1 MSEQA
6 ATGLSGAEQ
15 LWRIRHSASHVL
27 AQAVLEV
34 FPDAKLAIG
43 PPIANGFYY
52 DFDLPRALTPE
63 DLTDLEQ
70 RMARIVKGNHE
81 FTTWTKPV
89 DEAIAYFEQQNQ
101 PYKVELIR
109 DLAAKG
115 ETEVRFY
122 QQDSFVDL
130 CAGPHVPRTGNCK
143 AFKLQ
148 KVAGAYWRGDSTRPM
163 LQRVYGTAWK
173 NKTDLANYMTMLE
186 EARKRDHRKLGKEL
200 DLFSFHKES
209 PGAMFWHPRGWTVY
223 QQMRQ
228 LWREEHEAA
237 GYVEICNPVIYHKSL
252 YETSGHW
259 EHYQENMFKLES
271 EGETFCVKPMN
282 CPDTMLFYKTRKH
295 SYRELPLRVSEGQIL
310 HRNELSGTLNGA
322 FRVRQ
327 FAQDD
332 AHIFVTEQQIE
343 SEITSVIRMVDRFYS
358 LFDLTFRVSL
368 STRPEDFMGEP
379 EAWDQAEDAL
389 RRAIEANGLPYRIK
403 EGDGAF
409 YGPKIDFEVLDS
421 LGRRWQCA
429 TIQLDFQLPR
439 RFELTYTD
447 RNNEEQTPI
456 VIHRA
461 ILGSFERFLGIVIEH
476 VAGAF
481 PTWLAPVQV
490 VFLPV
495 KDQCIDACWDAAR
508 ALRSAGIRADVDDR
522 SERLGYKIR
531 EAELQKTPWMVVV
544 GDKEVESGTFSLRA
558 TFSNPD
564 QVLLPGMFVR
574 AEVDL
579 GSMPNAFLVPQ
590 RAVQRSSS
598 GDATL
603 YVASEDETA
612 RLRTITTSGSLGN
625 DWIVIDGVADG
636 DRLVVD
642 GFQKISDGAAI
653 RPVEATIGEDGVV
666 RQTISSAGYGEGAPE
681 R

>member
-1 MSEQA
+1 MSE
-6 ATGLSGAEQ
+6 TKEGLSRGEQ
-15 LWRIRHSASHVL
+15 LWRIRHSCSHIL
-27 AQAVLEV
+27 AQAMLEK
-34 FPDAKLAIG
+34 FEDARMAIG
-43 PPIANGFYY
+43 PPIQHGFYY
-52 DFDLPRALTPE
+52 DFELPRPLTPD
-63 DLTDLEQ
+63 DLEDLEQ
-70 RMARIVKGNHE
+70 RMTRIVKGNFE
-81 FTTWTKPV
+81 FKTWTDSV
-89 DEAIAYFEQQNQ
+89 DNAIAYFEEHDQ

-148 KVAGAYWRGDSTRPM
+148 KVAGAYWRGDSDRPM

-173 NKTDLANYMTMLE
+173 NKTELNAYTTMLE

-209 PGAMFWHPRGWTVY
+209 PGAMFWHPRGWTLY
-223 QQMRQ
+223 REMQK
-228 LWREEHEAA
+228 LWREFHDEA
-237 GYVEICNPVIYHKSL
+237 GYVEILNPIIYHQSL

-259 EHYQENMFKLES
+259 EHYHDDMFKLES
-271 EGETFCVKPMN
+271 EGETFCLKPMN

-327 FAQDD
+327 FCQDD
-332 AHIFVTEQQIE
+332 AHIFATEDQIE
-343 SEITSVIRMVDRFYS
+343 SEITNVIKLVDRIYS
-358 LFDLTFRVSL
+358 LFDLKFRLYL
-368 STRPEDFMGEP
+368 STRPESFMGEP
-379 EAWDQAEDAL
+379 ELWDRAEASL
-389 RRAIEANGLPYRIK
+389 KSAIEANKLPYRIK

-409 YGPKIDFEVLDS
+409 YGPKIDVEVTDS

-447 RNNEEQTPI
+447 RNNEEQTPV

-461 ILGSFERFLGIVIEH
+461 IFGSFERFLGIIIEH

-481 PTWLAPVQV
+481 PTWMAPVQAL
-490 VFLPV
+490 FLPV
-495 KDQCIDACWDAAR
+495 NDDCADACWDAAR
-508 ALRSAGIRADVDDR
+508 KLRAAGVRAEVDDR

-531 EAELQKTPWMVVV
+531 EAELQKVPYMLVV
-544 GDKEVESGTFSLRA
+544 GKREVESGEFSLRTWSEGDRGKIA
-558 TFSNPD
+558 Y
-564 QVLLPGMFVR
+564 Q
-574 AEVDL
+574 DL
-579 GSMPNAFLVPQ
+579 
-590 RAVQRSSS
+590 
-598 GDATL
+598 
-603 YVASEDETA
+603 EDEI
-612 RLRTITTSGSLGN
+612 RDRIRTRAFDVQLDQIEW
-625 DWIVIDGVADG
+625 DVEEDEEEIAD
-636 DRLVVD
+636 RM
-642 GFQKISDGAAI
+642 
-653 RPVEATIGEDGVV
+653 T
-666 RQTISSAGYGEGAPE
+666 Y
-681 R
+681 